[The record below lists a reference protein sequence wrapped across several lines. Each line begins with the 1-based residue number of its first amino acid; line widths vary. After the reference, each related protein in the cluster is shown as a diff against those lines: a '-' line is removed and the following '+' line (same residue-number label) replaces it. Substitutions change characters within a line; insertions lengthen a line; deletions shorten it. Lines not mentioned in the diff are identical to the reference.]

1 MLNMK
6 TSLVLVVAL
15 ALATACG
22 HGGSSDSAATTVTD
36 TVVTPVKTTD
46 TTVVQKKVDVQVDT
60 LKKTH
65 NKP

>member
-1 MLNMK
+1 MK
-6 TSLVLVVAL
+6 TFLVLAVGLVL
-15 ALATACG
+15 TTACG
-22 HGGSSDSAATTVTD
+22 RGGSSDSAATTVTD

-60 LKKTH
+60 VKKTH